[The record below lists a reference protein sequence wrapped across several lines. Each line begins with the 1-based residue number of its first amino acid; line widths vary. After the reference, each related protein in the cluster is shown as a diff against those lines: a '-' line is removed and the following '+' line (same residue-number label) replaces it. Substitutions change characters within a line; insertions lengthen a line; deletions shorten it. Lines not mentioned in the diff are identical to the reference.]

1 MNLRIMSPLQVQ
13 RTLTRL
19 AYEIVE
25 RNRGADNLVVFGIK
39 RAGAELAKSLTA
51 HLARIEGTPIHS
63 HELEVTAFRDDV
75 VDGKNV
81 CSEHVADAP
90 DVTDRDVILVD
101 DVLFTGRTVRAALDA
116 VVRFGRPRSIQL
128 MVLIDRGHREYP
140 IQADYVGKEIPTKH
154 MERVVVEL
162 GDEIAVQVVE

>member
-25 RNRGADNLVVFGIK
+25 RNRGADNLVIFGIK
-39 RAGAELAKSLTA
+39 QAGAELAKSLA
-51 HLARIEGTPIHS
+51 AYLARIEGTSIHS
-63 HELEVTAFRDDV
+63 HALEVTAFRDDLA
-75 VDGKNV
+75 DGQDV
-81 CSEHVADAP
+81 RSEHIAEVP

-140 IQADYVGKEIPTKH
+140 IQADYVGKVIPTKH
-154 MERVVVEL
+154 IEQVVVEL
-162 GDEIAVQVVE
+162 GEEITVQVVE

>member
-51 HLARIEGTPIHS
+51 HLARIEGTPIRS

-90 DVTDRDVILVD
+90 DVDDRDVILVD

>member
-1 MNLRIMSPLQVQ
+1 MSSLQAE
-13 RTLTRL
+13 RTLTRI

-25 RNRGADNLVVFGIK
+25 RNRGTDNLIVFGIE
-39 RAGAELAKSLTA
+39 RAGAQLAKSLA
-51 HLARIEGTPIHS
+51 AQLARIEGKTIRS
-63 HELEVTAFRDDV
+63 HGLDVTEFRDDV
-75 VDGKNV
+75 GDGQSGS
-81 CSEHVADAP
+81 SEPVTTGP

-140 IQADYVGKEIPTKH
+140 IQPDYVGKVIPTKH
-154 MERVVVEL
+154 VERVLVEV